1 MDLDK
6 HTHTLPFST
15 THKHKNS
22 PLSHTCVNE
31 TNMQITFGTDSPP
44 AQGAEQ
50 SERTTDQ
57 V

>member
-1 MDLDK
+1 
-6 HTHTLPFST
+6 
-15 THKHKNS
+15 
-22 PLSHTCVNE
+22 
-31 TNMQITFGTDSPP
+31 MQITFGTDSPP